1 MAVMGK
7 KVDKKNRV
15 RGDMGKVCAW
25 VLGRVRGGVGGAW
38 KWWGGGVEES
48 GLTSAGCK
56 QGQKTPSR
64 LLPEFKG
71 HRRVGSMC
79 TYE

>member
-1 MAVMGK
+1 M
-7 KVDKKNRV
+7 
-15 RGDMGKVCAW
+15 RGS
-25 VLGRVRGGVGGAW
+25 
-38 KWWGGGVEES
+38 GGGGGEES

-56 QGQKTPSR
+56 QGQKNPSR